1 MVRAGGPWQ
10 IAPMTESA
18 LYLWHDYFITVA
30 QVSATL
36 AGLLFVG
43 LTISLNHVLATN
55 GYMSRGFVALFLQF
69 EMLLVG
75 LFGIV
80 PGQPAWVIGG
90 EFIVTGL
97 AILTGTSIFVFNF
110 PEDPNSV
117 LGSRGPRTLRTL
129 LAWIATVSPVAT
141 GIGLIAGMPWS
152 PYFLI
157 PAEIACLYLS
167 IGNAWVFAV
176 EIPRR
181 MRKETQ

>member
-1 MVRAGGPWQ
+1 
-10 IAPMTESA
+10 MTAAA
-18 LYLWHDYFITVA
+18 LTPWHDYFVTVA

-36 AGLLFVG
+36 AGLLLVG
-43 LTISLNHVLATN
+43 LTISLNQVLSGT
-55 GYMSRGFVALFLQF
+55 GYMNRGFVALFLQF

-80 PGQPAWVIGG
+80 PGQPAWVVGA
-90 EFIVTGL
+90 EFILTGL
-97 AILTGTSIFVFNF
+97 AILAGTSVFAYNF

-117 LGSRGPRTLRTL
+117 LGSRGPRTIRML
-129 LAWIATVSPVAT
+129 LAWIATLAPVAA
-141 GIGLIAGMPWS
+141 GIGLVYGQAALL
-152 PYFLI
+152 YCLI

-181 MRKETQ
+181 MQQGQK

>member
-1 MVRAGGPWQ
+1 
-10 IAPMTESA
+10 MTQSA
-18 LYLWHDYFITVA
+18 LALWHDYFITVA

-43 LTISLNHVLATN
+43 LTISLSHVLAGN
-55 GYMSRGFVALFLQF
+55 GYMSRAFVALFLQF
-69 EMLLVG
+69 EMLLIG
-75 LFGIV
+75 IFGVV
-80 PGQPAWVIGG
+80 PGQPVWVVGA

-117 LGSRGPRTLRTL
+117 LGSRGPRTVRMV
-129 LAWIATVSPVAT
+129 LAWIATCFPALAGA
-141 GIGLIAGMPWS
+141 GIIADRPS
-152 PYFLI
+152 ALYFLI
-157 PAEIACLYLS
+157 PAQIACLYLS

-181 MRKETQ
+181 MQQGPK